1 MVERH
6 YKSNIKSSIRL
17 RFTLSP
23 TALNRIPRNVLYLI
37 NVDAI
42 IILSNSRQFQIL
54 SGAICA
60 ETPEERESDD
70 RISAIRALRTHNATL
85 APRIKIDSLNMIS
98 PCGGRQET
106 SNNDLYRRIRKGRPP
121 KSRDYYLYRKSPRA

>member
-1 MVERH
+1 MPDLELLMLSRH

-23 TALNRIPRNVLYLI
+23 TALNRILCNVLYLI

-54 SGAICA
+54 SAAIC
-60 ETPEERESDD
+60 EKTCEERESD
-70 RISAIRALRTHNATL
+70 RISFIRALRTHNATL
-85 APRIKIDSLNMIS
+85 ALRIKIDSLNMIS
-98 PCGGRQET
+98 PCGRRCQPPD
-106 SNNDLYRRIRKGRPP
+106 NDLYHKTKRPTRILG
-121 KSRDYYLYRKSPRA
+121 